1 VAALKVGQE
10 FSRVCAFRKTK
21 RARPPGFLQ
30 VDRGERTKGKPQKTS
45 LPLPLTEAR
54 APRERTE
61 YMGYPRG
68 RIATVL
74 GGSGPRRRRAV
85 QGMRKCLSQR
95 EGEVSRCRVASSD
108 YSEGAPHRGGLDPFR
123 ASGSSAYGFATRS
136 AIRHRRVNTLVDD
149 SGFIPCFPVA
159 GP

>member
-1 VAALKVGQE
+1 MAALKVGQE

-61 YMGYPRG
+61 YMGDPRG

-74 GGSGPRRRRAV
+74 GRSGPRRRRAV

-95 EGEVSRCRVASSD
+95 EGEVSRCRVAPSD
-108 YSEGAPHRGGLDPFR
+108 YSEGAPTEPDSARFGHPVPRPTALRPGLL
-123 ASGSSAYGFATRS
+123 SATVAF
-136 AIRHRRVNTLVDD
+136 NTLVDD
-149 SGFIPCFPVA
+149 SGFIACFPVA